1 MVSTMS
7 VRDVDALMTT
17 VAELTAVRSVDEL
30 RHDTVA
36 LLPRV
41 VPTTLIAWNEV
52 DLSTGHIEAVM
63 SPNRTWDEGNK
74 AWAEH
79 IGSHPVIN
87 YFQAT
92 NDGRPYAISDF
103 LSEESF
109 HDTGI
114 YQHFYRHLGAEDQ
127 LSFVLPHPDLLVGI
141 ALNREVRGFSR
152 DDHRLANLLRPF
164 LLQAYRNAAAF
175 DRSRLLLDEMN
186 TRMEADGEGLVLCDA
201 DGRLVDRTPGAADLL
216 QRWFPSTAPT
226 QMPSALADWLA
237 VRGRIGPSW
246 PLILD
251 RDGARLLARRLPGP
265 HDALTSVLLTE
276 PPIGRARNAL
286 LAVGLTGRQA
296 DVVAIMAEGASNADI
311 AERLDISIRTV
322 DKHLQRAFDKLGVE
336 NRTAAANLVR
346 QLERQG

>member
-1 MVSTMS
+1 MVSTMDA
-7 VRDVDALMTT
+7 RDVDALMTT
-17 VAELTAVRSVDEL
+17 VAELTPVRSVDEL
-30 RHDTVA
+30 RRDTVA
-36 LLPRV
+36 LLPGLVRS
-41 VPTTLIAWNEV
+41 TLVAWNEV
-52 DLSTGHIEAVM
+52 DLATGHIEAVM
-63 SPNRTWDEGNK
+63 VPERNWADGQQ

-79 IGSHPVIN
+79 IGSHPVIA

-103 LSEESF
+103 LSEEAF
-109 HDTGI
+109 HETGI
-114 YQHFYRHLGAEDQ
+114 YQHFYRRLEAEDQ

-141 ALNREVRGFSR
+141 ALNRDVRGFSAN
-152 DDHRLANLLRPF
+152 DHRMANLLRPF
-164 LLQAYRNAAAF
+164 LVQAYRNAAAF
-175 DRSRLLLDEMN
+175 DRSRLLLDQIN

-201 DGRLVDRTPGAADLL
+201 EGRLVDRTAGAADLID
-216 QRWFPSTAPT
+216 RWFPSTEPT
-226 QMPSALADWLA
+226 QMPSPLADWLA
-237 VRGRIGPSW
+237 VRGRPGPAW

-265 HDALTSVLLTE
+265 HDSLTSVLLTE
-276 PPIGRARNAL
+276 PPVGRARNAL

-311 AERLDISIRTV
+311 AERLGISIRTV

>member
-7 VRDVDALMTT
+7 ARDVDALMST
-17 VAELTAVRSVDEL
+17 VAELTAVRSVDDL

-36 LLPRV
+36 LLPKV
-41 VPTTLIAWNEV
+41 VRTTLIAWNEV

-63 SPNRTWDEGNK
+63 TPERDWDGGPQ

-79 IGSHPVIN
+79 IGSHPVIA

-103 LSEESF
+103 LSEEAF
-109 HDTGI
+109 HETGI
-114 YQHFYRHLGAEDQ
+114 YQHFYRHLEAEDQ

-141 ALNREVRGFSR
+141 ALNREVRGFSQ
-152 DDHRLANLLRPF
+152 DDHRLANHLRPF
-164 LLQAYRNAAAF
+164 LVQAYRNAAAF
-175 DRSRLLLDEMN
+175 DRSRLLLEQMN
-186 TRMEADGEGLVLCDA
+186 TRMEADGEGLVLA
-201 DGRLVDRTPGAADLL
+201 DTEGRLVDRTPGAADLL
-216 QRWFPSTAPT
+216 GRWFPSTEPT
-226 QMPSALADWLA
+226 QMPQALADWLA
-237 VRGRIGPSW
+237 VRGHPGPAW

-251 RDGARLLARRLPGP
+251 RDGSRLLARRLPGP
-265 HDALTSVLLTE
+265 DHSLTSVLLTE
-276 PPIGRARNAL
+276 PPVGRARNAL
-286 LAVGLTGRQA
+286 LTVGLTGRQA
-296 DVVAIMAEGASNADI
+296 DVVAIMADGASNADI

>member
-1 MVSTMS
+1 MRT
-7 VRDVDALMTT
+7 RDVDALMAT
-17 VAELTAVRSVDEL
+17 VAELTATRSVDQL

-41 VPTTLIAWNEV
+41 LRTTLIGWNEV
-52 DLSTGHIEAVM
+52 DLSTGWIEAVM
-63 SPNRTWDEGNK
+63 NPEREWEGGRD

-79 IGSHPVIN
+79 IGSHPVIA

-103 LSEESF
+103 LSEEAF

-114 YQHFYRHLGAEDQ
+114 YQHFYRRLEAEDQ

-141 ALNREVRGFSR
+141 ALNREVRGFSE
-152 DDHRLANLLRPF
+152 DDHRLANHLRPF
-164 LLQAYRNAAAF
+164 LVQAYRNAAAY
-175 DRSRLLLDEMN
+175 DRSRLMLEQMN
-186 TRMEADGEGLVLCDA
+186 ARMEADGEGLVLA
-201 DGRLVDRTPGAADLL
+201 DTHGRLVDRTPGAADLL
-216 QRWFPSTAPT
+216 KRWFPSTGAT
-226 QMPSALADWLA
+226 EMPIALADWLA
-237 VRGRIGPSW
+237 ARGKPGPAW

-251 RDGARLLARRLPGP
+251 RGGNRLLARRLPGP
-265 HDALTSVLLTE
+265 HSSLTSVLLTE
-276 PPIGRARNAL
+276 PPVGRARNAL
-286 LAVGLTGRQA
+286 LGVGLTGRQA
-296 DVVAIMAEGASNADI
+296 DIVAIMADGLSNAGI
-311 AERLDISIRTV
+311 AQRLGISNRTV